1 MGGKRLNNRRG
12 EFEIIS
18 TILDLSKNGA
28 KKTEILYKGNFSHN
42 RLREYLTLLITKNFM
57 EKKTIQDN
65 GQSSNYFII
74 TDRGKNLLIDIN
86 KALSH
91 FDE

>member
-1 MGGKRLNNRRG
+1 MNNRRC
-12 EFEIIS
+12 EFKIIS

-28 KKTEILYKGNFSHN
+28 KKTEILYKGNFSHT
-42 RLREYLTLLITKNFM
+42 RLKGYLNFLINKNFM
-57 EKKTIQDN
+57 EQKTIQDN
-65 GQSSNYFII
+65 GQSNSYYI
-74 TDRGKNLLIDIN
+74 TTKRGKNLLIDIN

>member
-1 MGGKRLNNRRG
+1 MKNRRS

-18 TILDLSKNGA
+18 IILDLSKTGA

-42 RLREYLTLLITKNFM
+42 RLKGYLTYLINKNFM
-57 EKKTIQDN
+57 EQKTLQDN
-65 GQSSNYFII
+65 GQSNSYYIT

-86 KALSH
+86 RALSH
-91 FDE
+91 FEE